1 MKKTSKILSLLVA
14 LCMTFSM
21 FMGITAMA
29 ADLELVSF
37 NADSDF
43 ITLDFNQ
50 EVDAENA
57 VIILTKNGEA
67 VENFTF
73 AQNNYN
79 AYVQTGASSHYTYFV
94 TPAEGIEIDAEYKLT
109 LHEVK
114 SADGT
119 ATFGPWAKTFTVAN
133 IGGSLTNY
141 RTVGVDAGKVSYDT
155 SVEGQVSA
163 ALTNFSTTYSESN
176 NAFIGTQVGADYENE
191 VAMTNAS
198 TTSGLW
204 TEKDYTVK
212 LKIAISGATKE
223 NIGFG
228 IADNVNRIGYK
239 SFTGTYMYMQR
250 QTTSGANFEL
260 REDRINTGTSFT
272 GTSVVNGGNRPT
284 GLTYSDLDLKLATKD
299 KVAQAYIE
307 GKKVADLALSADAT
321 GWVFV
326 TVEPITAST
335 GSTALNVTV
344 SDLLATRATFA
355 DATPDVPGGVT
366 PEPEPEPEP
375 EEPLNP
381 ALIADWDADL
391 DFVTLDFTEDI
402 GDLQATLTQAGTQVP
417 VTVSK
422 ADHADMKAANAERY
436 TYIVKPVTGGLTR
449 DIPYTLSIA
458 NVQGEDDEITTW
470 SKTFKVEV
478 LGEGLTINDANEILN
493 FNTRTG
499 LSYSNVNT
507 DDLQVSLD
515 ETADTGSYGVNCRAQ
530 IYRAVGDDTDST
542 LSNNATASPYTEKD
556 YTVKATI
563 KNLTGATRLD
573 WALAISYNYGN
584 SWGVDHNSFRGVGIR
599 GQVQQKNSTT
609 VGNNTNMYFYSNNG
623 TKITK
628 EQGAADIY
636 DIDTT
641 NGVEIKLSTKNQF
654 ARAYVNGGKVADMA
668 LAQDYAGM
676 AQIQASTRAASSSF
690 VIADFVATRAVPVLE
705 EVVEF
710 TAGEATLTGSFAS
723 GTVSIAATLN
733 NTTASAKNIFAVC
746 ALYDASDV
754 MKNIV
759 ISTTTSIANTGE
771 TELAFNNVATNGA
784 TKAKI
789 FIWDAA
795 ATLNPWFPA
804 IPVAE

>member
-14 LCMTFSM
+14 LCMTLAMFS
-21 FMGITAMA
+21 GITAMA

-50 EVDAENA
+50 AVDAENA
-57 VIILTKNGEA
+57 VILLTKNGEA
-67 VENFTF
+67 VEEFTF

-79 AYVQTGASSHYTYFV
+79 SYVQTGASSHYTYFV

-141 RTVGVDAGKVSYDT
+141 RTVGVNEGRVSYNT

-163 ALTNFSTTYSESN
+163 ALTNFTTSYSETN
-176 NAFIGTQVGADYENE
+176 NAFIGTQVGADFENE
-191 VAMTNAS
+191 VPMTNAS
-198 TTSGLW
+198 LTSGLW

-212 LKIAISGATKE
+212 LKIAITGATKE

-239 SFTGTYMYMQR
+239 NFTGTYMYMQR

-260 REDRINTGTSFT
+260 REDRINTSTSFT
-272 GTSVVNGGNRPT
+272 GTRVVNGGNRPT
-284 GLTYSDLDLKLATKD
+284 GLTYSDLDLKLATKGQ
-299 KVAQAYIE
+299 VAQAYIE
-307 GKKVADLALSADAT
+307 GKKVADLALSADAK

-326 TVEPITAST
+326 TVEPITASS
-335 GSTALNVTV
+335 GSTALNLTV
-344 SDLLATRATFA
+344 SDFLATRATFA
-355 DATPDVPGGVT
+355 DAEPDVPGA
-366 PEPEPEPEP
+366 EPEPDEPAV
-375 EEPLNP
+375 EPLNP

-402 GDLQATLTQAGTQVP
+402 GTLQATLTQAGTQVP

-422 ADHADMKAANAERY
+422 ADHANMEANLASRY
-436 TYIVKPVTGGLTR
+436 TYIIKPISGGLTR

-458 NVQGEDDEITTW
+458 NVKGEDDEITTW

-478 LGEGLTINDANEILN
+478 IGEGLTINDTNEILN
-493 FNTRTG
+493 YNTKA
-499 LSYSNVNT
+499 SYSNVNT
-507 DDLQVSLD
+507 DDLQLTYSSSG
-515 ETADTGSYGVNCRAQ
+515 ARAQ
-530 IYRAVGDDTDST
+530 IYRAVGNDTDST
-542 LSNNATASPYTEKD
+542 LLNHYKDSPYTEKD
-556 YTVKATI
+556 YTVKATF
-563 KNLTGATRLD
+563 KSLTGATKAD
-573 WALAISYNYGN
+573 FMISTAYNYSDSYGL
-584 SWGVDHNSFRGVGIR
+584 DHGWFRGVGVR
-599 GQVQQKNSTT
+599 VQVQSKTEEGVTT
-609 VGNNTNMYFYSNNG
+609 IGNNANMYMKSSNDTEANG
-623 TKITK
+623 GFTVKQQSAANIT
-628 EQGAADIY
+628 G
-636 DIDTT
+636 IDTDA
-641 NGVEIKLSTKNQF
+641 GVELKLSTKNKF
-654 ARAYVNGGKVADMA
+654 ARAYVNGGKVAGMP

-676 AQIQASTRAASSSF
+676 AQIHATPTGTGAT
-690 VIADFVATRAVPVLE
+690 VVVADFIATRAVPVLE
-705 EVVEF
+705 NVVEF
-710 TAGEATLTGSFAS
+710 TAGEATVTGSFAS

-759 ISTTTSIANTGE
+759 ISPVGSIANTGE
-771 TELAFNNVATNGA
+771 TELTFANVAANGA

-789 FIWDAA
+789 FIWDSAA
-795 ATLNPWFPA
+795 ALNPWFPA
-804 IPVAE
+804 IIAE